1 MKKEELI
8 NLKNKILK
16 LSKEEQKLRDL
27 YLKKLSNGTYQGP
40 LVEYPEIDKPWLQY
54 QTDEAI
60 LKDFEGVSAY
70 QLMQKSNVGH
80 ENEVAIEYFGR
91 KITFKELMNN
101 IDLVAKGLTEIGI
114 KKGDVVMMSMPNT
127 PEAEYLF
134 YAINKIGAVLNTIDP
149 RTSPEIIINDAIKTN
164 TKYVFGIDALSKV
177 LEKMPENIKGVAI
190 SPYTSLPLPLKIM
203 MKLKGDPN
211 KNSQVLSWD
220 NFINMSKQSNIKE
233 TTSIYEPNSLAAIVH
248 TGGTTGIPKGVMLTN
263 ENLNGL
269 IYQMKYGYDNFHRG
283 QTFLNILPPFIA
295 LGLNNA
301 MHLSACLGLKSVMIP
316 TFEPE
321 DIPGLLLKH
330 KPNIFLCG
338 PIHLKVLLK
347 DKNVKNKDLSFIEVI
362 CSGGEKMPE
371 KDQEEAQ
378 SFLEEHGSSAKMWLG
393 YGATEMSAGIS
404 CMKDNAFIYKSV
416 GVPYLQNNIKICD
429 IDTKEEL
436 QGYNQTGEV
445 YISGPTLMQDY
456 ILSEEYKESEE
467 VIVTDECGTKWY
479 KSKDIGRVN
488 EDGMLFIDDRLKRI
502 ITRRGFKIYP
512 EHIESIIRQ
521 NEYVED
527 CVVVGIYDEDE
538 ISIPV
543 ANIVLKEEVKYNE
556 DVKQSIIENTEEI
569 IKASLP
575 SYTVIAGYNFI
586 DKMPLTKI
594 GKTDFVALEKLG
606 IMGEKRNQKIFKMM

>member
-1 MKKEELI
+1 M
-8 NLKNKILK
+8 
-16 LSKEEQKLRDL
+16 
-27 YLKKLSNGTYQGP
+27 YLKQLLEGKIQGP
-40 LVEYPEIDKPWLQY
+40 LTGHPSIDKPWLKY
-54 QTDEAI
+54 YTDEQI
-60 LKDFEGVSAY
+60 KTDMPQMSAY
-70 QLMQKSNVGH
+70 RYLFEQNKKYLSRT
-80 ENEVAIEYFGR
+80 ALSYYGR
-91 KITFKELMNN
+91 KIIFDEFFTKIEETAKALKAIGVKEND
-101 IDLVAKGLTEIGI
+101 IVTI
-114 KKGDVVMMSMPNT
+114 SMPNT
-127 PEAEYLF
+127 PEAAYLF
-134 YAINKIGAVLNTIDP
+134 YAMSKIGAIANMVDP
-149 RTSPEIIINDAIKTN
+149 RTSAEGLKNYIEEVESNLVIIVDSYYNKVKDLIKTGDV
-164 TKYVFGIDALSKV
+164 KQI
-177 LEKMPENIKGVAI
+177 IAI
-190 SPYTSLPLPLKIM
+190 SPSESLPFGLNLGYKAKEFIDG
-203 MKLKGDPN
+203 L
-211 KNSQVLSWD
+211 KNSKNKINLEDGTMSWSK
-220 NFINMSKQSNIKE
+220 FIKNGKEYKLNTEVEFRSNRPLVIE
-233 TTSIYEPNSLAAIVH
+233 H

-378 SFLEEHGSSAKMWLG
+378 NFLKEHGSSAKMWLG

-429 IDTKEEL
+429 IDTKKEL

-467 VIVTDECGTKWY
+467 VIVIDECGTRWY
-479 KSKDIGRVN
+479 KSKDVGRIN